1 MIDVFNPGSNV
12 IEPNSQQMLDDDRDF
27 RFLNAERFGTIRVVQ
42 LFNRFPLATAR
53 NRLQNAV

>member
-1 MIDVFNPGSNV
+1 MIPFSD
-12 IEPNSQQMLDDDRDF
+12 
-27 RFLNAERFGTIRVVQ
+27 AEQFGTICAVQ